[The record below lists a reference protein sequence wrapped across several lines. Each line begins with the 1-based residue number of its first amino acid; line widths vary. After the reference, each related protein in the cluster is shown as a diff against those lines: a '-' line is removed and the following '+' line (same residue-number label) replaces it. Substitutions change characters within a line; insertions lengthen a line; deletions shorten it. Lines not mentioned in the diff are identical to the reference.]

1 MGWRDAG
8 FMGSEFYET
17 PNIDRLSKEGMI
29 FTQGYAAAS
38 NCAPSRASLLTGEWP
53 TKHGIYTV
61 GTSERGNSKDRK
73 IIPIKNQTSLN
84 ENEVLL
90 PQIFKNTGYA
100 TCHAGKW
107 HVSGDPLQNGF
118 DVNIGGSHSGN
129 PQSYYPPYK
138 NVDLEGSNEKY
149 LTDLIMDKAL
159 TFVKNTKKPFFLY
172 YAPYAVH
179 TPIQGIDSL
188 RHKFAG
194 KKPWKGQDNVDYATM
209 LNNVDRNIGYLISEL
224 KRLGIYDNTFII
236 FTSDNGGLH
245 PITEQKPLRAG
256 KGSYYEGGIRV
267 PFFFVWKGKIKP
279 GAVNSTPI
287 TNLDIFPTLM
297 ELTSAQNS
305 KNLDGNGLLRM
316 LTKNKKLKKRDLF
329 WYFPIYLESATE
341 NNENRDPLFRTR
353 PGAVIRSGDWKLHY
367 YFENSDFEL
376 FNLKNDIGEQ
386 HNLAQTHPIKA
397 KKLLLKL
404 KQWMMENDAPIPDKP
419 NPDYV
424 GK

>member
-1 MGWRDAG
+1 M
-8 FMGSEFYET
+8 
-17 PNIDRLSKEGMI
+17 P
-29 FTQGYAAAS
+29 
-38 NCAPSRASLLTGEWP
+38 
-53 TKHGIYTV
+53 
-61 GTSERGNSKDRK
+61 
-73 IIPIKNQTSLN
+73 
-84 ENEVLL
+84 
-90 PQIFKNTGYA
+90 IFK
-100 TCHAGKW
+100 
-107 HVSGDPLQNGF
+107 
-118 DVNIGGSHSGN
+118 
-129 PQSYYPPYK
+129 
-138 NVDLEGSNEKY
+138 
-149 LTDLIMDKAL
+149 
-159 TFVKNTKKPFFLY
+159 PF
-172 YAPYAVH
+172 
-179 TPIQGIDSL
+179 
-188 RHKFAG
+188 R
-194 KKPWKGQDNVDYATM
+194 
-209 LNNVDRNIGYLISEL
+209 
-224 KRLGIYDNTFII
+224 
-236 FTSDNGGLH
+236 
-245 PITEQKPLRAG
+245 
-256 KGSYYEGGIRV
+256 GIR
-267 PFFFVWKGKIKP
+267 P
-279 GAVNSTPI
+279 SED
-287 TNLDIFPTLM
+287 NLDIFPTLM